1 MSRNASSA
9 KALAQQRKS
18 RRKWL
23 TFLRIFKYGVSNFS
37 RNAWLTVAATAV
49 MTITLLIIFITFVA
63 QNVLADT
70 ATEVG
75 KRIPRSIYLT
85 PETTA
90 KQAQPIIDEI
100 KKIKNVEDATFISSA
115 EARADYALQNK
126 QNNNTLDAISEAT
139 NRLPATIRIS
149 LKDVN
154 DTNELVVL
162 VDKNSTLEKYI
173 DPLRKPT
180 FIGERKKAT
189 STIASW
195 TAFAQKVGIVASVV
209 FVSISSL
216 IIFNTIRMAIFNR
229 REEIQMMKLIGADKS
244 FIRGPFVVEAV
255 VYGLI
260 AAFIA
265 TALGFVFMIASV
277 DKLQSYG
284 VTIAPTADA
293 MISYAP
299 LVLLAMI
306 GVGALIGII
315 SSLLATRRYLKI

>member
-1 MSRNASSA
+1 MSRNTSSA

-23 TFLRIFKYGVSNFS
+23 SFMRIFKYGVSNFS
-37 RNAWLTVAATAV
+37 RNAWLSIAATAV

-75 KRIPRSIYLT
+75 KKIPRSIYLV
-85 PETTA
+85 PETTD
-90 KQAQPIIDEI
+90 KQVQSILNDI
-100 KKIKNVEDATFISSA
+100 KKIENVEDATFISSA
-115 EARADYALQNK
+115 EGRADYASENK
-126 QNNNTLDAISEAT
+126 QNSNTLDAINEAT
-139 NRLPATIRIS
+139 NRIPATIRIS
-149 LKDVN
+149 LKNVN
-154 DTNELVVL
+154 DTAELVTL
-162 VDKNSTLEKYI
+162 VEKNATLKQYL
-173 DPLRKPT
+173 DPIRKPT
-180 FIGERKKAT
+180 FVGERKNPT
-189 STIASW
+189 NTIATW
-195 TAFAQKVGIVASVV
+195 TSFAQKVGIVASVV
-209 FVSISSL
+209 FVSISAL

-265 TALGFVFMIASV
+265 TALGFVAMIATV

-284 VTIAPTADA
+284 VAIAPTANT
-293 MISYAP
+293 MIGYVP

-306 GVGALIGII
+306 GVGALIGIV